1 MADKELRKMNRT
13 ELIEIIY
20 AMQQNERTLRE
31 ENEKL
36 QRLLHDKM
44 IRLGRSG
51 SIAEAA
57 LDLNHIFEDAE
68 AAAQQYL
75 ESLKDK
81 DEQASQILTDAREKA
96 DEILA
101 AAGIQRTQT
110 ECECEAMRD
119 KAVRDIQRQ
128 VDAFTKS
135 VNHMIEKYPELSAWM
150 QEETEQQ

>member
-75 ESLKDK
+75 DSLKDA
-81 DEQASQILTDAREKA
+81 DERASQILTDAREKA
-96 DEILA
+96 DEILM
-101 AAGIQRTQT
+101 AAGIQRRQA